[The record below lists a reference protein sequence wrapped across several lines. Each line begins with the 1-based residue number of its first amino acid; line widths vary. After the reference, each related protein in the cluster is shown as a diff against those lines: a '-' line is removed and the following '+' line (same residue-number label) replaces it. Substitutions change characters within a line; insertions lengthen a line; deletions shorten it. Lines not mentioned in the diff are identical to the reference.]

1 MKKFGTVGWGFVT
14 KITPQGKEYSSIM
27 TWDSYNDLSNVMK
40 HLSGYGVMKDLPFEK
55 FNEIIDWRNRYIMKV
70 VSATK

>member
-55 FNEIIDWRNRYIMKV
+55 FNKIIDWRNRYIMKV